1 MSSITSEAWPAATLD
16 GVRRLE
22 VLAAVLPGVHLEWRD
37 VDLPFERV
45 WTFMSDI
52 ERNVP
57 RFDRDVASVRVTH
70 RDENRLRIVTRTRH
84 GLVVPFRVEIER
96 GFMLMQA
103 PGTRTSS
110 ARRRTPSTNVAPDSR
125 TWRACRARSVD
136 SERLALLD
144 TSSPTSRGSRASST
158 PRNDVARVSDLRR
171 SSR

>member
-70 RDENRLRIVTRTRH
+70 RHENRLRIVTRTRR

-96 GFMLMQA
+96 GLHADAGAAHAYVVGSAAHSLDERRTRFAHLEGV
-103 PGTRTSS
+103 PRPVGRLRETRT
-110 ARRRTPSTNVAPDSR
+110 ARHVVADVEGI
-125 TWRACRARSVD
+125 AR
-136 SERLALLD
+136 LLD
-144 TSSPTSRGSRASST
+144 AEE
-158 PRNDVARVSDLRR
+158 
-171 SSR
+171 